1 MAALRGLRTTV
12 YLKPHY
18 QNQPKR
24 RVSTDVAGAQLH
36 QMSPCS
42 RTEGPT
48 KKNILV
54 NETVD
59 VSQMLGKFLPKTTF
73 QVFVCLG
80 AHNLPP
86 YIKSLIKI
94 VEKTKWKKC

>member
-1 MAALRGLRTTV
+1 MLLEHNYTKCLLAQERRGQQR
-12 YLKPHY
+12 
-18 QNQPKR
+18 
-24 RVSTDVAGAQLH
+24 
-36 QMSPCS
+36 
-42 RTEGPT
+42 
-48 KKNILV
+48 KNILV